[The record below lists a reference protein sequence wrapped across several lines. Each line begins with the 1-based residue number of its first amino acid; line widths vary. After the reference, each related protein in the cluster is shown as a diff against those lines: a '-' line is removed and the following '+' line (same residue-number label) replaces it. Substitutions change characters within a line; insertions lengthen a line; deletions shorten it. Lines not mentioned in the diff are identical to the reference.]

1 MQYIRPGS
9 QYLVPSL
16 LCISSLSL
24 LRNLCLLRK
33 FPNWKGK
40 FSRKSGLHTTASEDY
55 QGRDHEG
62 QSRCSAWGSG
72 IKSVSS
78 DDSSLKLL
86 GLEPTA

>member
-62 QSRCSAWGSG
+62 QSRCSTPAQPKPLTVCGKVLLCDRCEG
-72 IKSVSS
+72 
-78 DDSSLKLL
+78 DD
-86 GLEPTA
+86 